1 MAQQLVTNGPLA
13 QDVQDALQAV
23 VDPELGMNVVELGLV
38 YRIDADPQRIQV
50 QMTMTSPGCPVGE
63 SIVADAVA
71 AIRAALPE
79 AGEVGVELVWDPP
92 WTPEMMSEG
101 ARGFFGWSQP

>member
-1 MAQQLVTNGPLA
+1 MALQLVATGSLA
-13 QDVQDALQAV
+13 QLVQDALTSV

-38 YRIDADPQRIQV
+38 YLIDAEPERILV

-63 SIVADAVA
+63 SIVEDARA
-71 AIRAALPE
+71 AIRGALPQARE
-79 AGEVGVELVWDPP
+79 IGVELVWDPP

-101 ARGFFGWSQP
+101 ARGFFGWSKS